1 MAWGSLDIDRAPWQ
15 QWDETMPLI
24 QQYLS
29 ETWALIAEMGPY
41 LLLGFL
47 VAGLLHRWFRQE
59 WIEQRLGS
67 PGWKSTAFA
76 SLIGVPMPLCSCG
89 VIPVTASLR
98 AKGASK
104 GAATSFLTSTPQTG
118 IDSILVTYG
127 MLGPLFAIYRVVTA
141 FLSGFVIG
149 SAVEKFGRKDEHF
162 EEHAEKENRDRIP
175 TWKQSAQYGFLT
187 LPGDI
192 AGSLTIGFLLAGL
205 ISAMAPDNLLANL
218 PGGVYSSIL
227 LTTLIATPFYICST
241 GSIPL
246 ALALIESGLPVS
258 AALVLLIAGPATNI
272 ATITTMRTTLG
283 NRETFIYVSSIVVFS
298 WVAALFF
305 HEFLDTGEFQVG
317 HHHLHGLTLW
327 SHLSGAVLIAML
339 AFGYWKMIHSGKL
352 MHESEEPKH
361 REQELAT
368 LTIRG
373 MSCSHCRYSAVEGL
387 KSLPFASRV
396 DVDLKSGRAL
406 IGGSDID
413 SNVVS
418 NKLESLGFTA
428 EGFALNR
435 RDPRGQ

>member
-1 MAWGSLDIDRAPWQ
+1 M
-15 QWDETMPLI
+15 ELI
-24 QQYLS
+24 QQYLT

-47 VAGLLHRWFRQE
+47 VAGLLHRWFRKK

-67 PGWKSTAFA
+67 PGWRSIAFA
-76 SLIGVPMPLCSCG
+76 SLVGVPMPLCSCG

-98 AKGASK
+98 EKGASK

-118 IDSILVTYG
+118 VDSILATYG
-127 MLGPLFAIYRVVTA
+127 MLGPLFAAYRVFVA
-141 FLSGFVIG
+141 FLSGFAIG
-149 SAVEKFGRKDEHF
+149 AAVERFGNPDSQPKSRS
-162 EEHAEKENRDRIP
+162 ENEDPDKIP
-175 TWKQSAQYGFLT
+175 TWKESSQYGFIT

-283 NRETFIYVSSIVVFS
+283 NRETFIYVASIIVFS
-298 WVAALFF
+298 WIAALFF
-305 HEFLDTGEFQVG
+305 HAFLDTGSFHTG
-317 HHHLHGLTLW
+317 HHHLQGLTFW
-327 SHLSGAVLIAML
+327 SHLSGAALIAML
-339 AFGYWKMIHSGKL
+339 AFGYWKNSHTGNPMPRN
-352 MHESEEPKH
+352 EDAEH
-361 REQELAT
+361 RDPELAT
-368 LTIRG
+368 LTIQG
-373 MSCSHCRYSAVEGL
+373 MTCSHCRESAMAGL

-406 IGGSDID
+406 IGGSNID
-413 SNVVS
+413 SETVS
-418 NKLESLGFTA
+418 RKLESLGFTA
-428 EGFALNR
+428 KGFTLSR
-435 RDPRGQ
+435 RNHD